1 MRLQLT
7 TTRQIS
13 LIGLLALGCGGGE
26 KAAAPGPEAKPAVA
40 EAAEAAKK
48 PEPAAPKPQA
58 AAPAPVTTQPDAK
71 GVVHLTGS
79 DLMRY
84 DATRIEV
91 KASDKIKLELKN
103 AGALPKEV
111 MGHDFV
117 LLKPG
122 SEVTA
127 FAAKAMGAKATDY
140 IPADAPEMLAHT
152 KLLGPGESDTI
163 EITLPGPGTY
173 PYLCTFPGHV
183 GLMNGQLV
191 AQ

>member
-1 MRLQLT
+1 MQLHRK
-7 TTRQIS
+7 TTRYFS
-13 LIGLLALGCGGGE
+13 LIGLLTLGCGGGE
-26 KAAAPGPEAKPAVA
+26 KPAAPGPEAKPAVA
-40 EAAEAAKK
+40 EAAEAKK
-48 PEPAAPKPQA
+48 PEPPAPPKPEA
-58 AAPAPVTTQPDAK
+58 VPVAPVTAQPDAQ

-84 DATRIEV
+84 SATRIEL
-91 KASDKIKLELKN
+91 KAGDKLKLELKN

-122 SEVTA
+122 SDVTA
-127 FAAKAMGAKATDY
+127 FAAKAMGAKTTDY
-140 IPADAPEMLAHT
+140 IPADAAEMLAHT

-163 EITLPGPGTY
+163 EVTLPGPGTY

-191 AQ
+191 AL